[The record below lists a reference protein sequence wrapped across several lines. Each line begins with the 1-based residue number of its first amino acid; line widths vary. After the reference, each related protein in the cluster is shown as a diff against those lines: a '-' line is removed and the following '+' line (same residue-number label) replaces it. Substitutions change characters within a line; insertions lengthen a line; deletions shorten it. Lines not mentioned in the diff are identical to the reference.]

1 MTLQDWLSSQEVS
14 DADFAARIGVT
25 RQALY
30 RYKNGQ
36 RMPRIGILRK
46 IISETAGQVSA
57 RDFIERHSEAPA
69 GEAA

>member
-14 DADFAARIGVT
+14 DADFADRIGVT

-30 RYKNGQ
+30 RYKTGQ

-46 IISETAGQVSA
+46 IISETSGKVRAQ
-57 RDFIERHSEAPA
+57 DFIESQSTTPSEAA
-69 GEAA
+69 